1 MHVQCIWWISRLIHK
16 HLESILVI
24 TSSLH
29 RPIERK
35 ALICGGKVTLQKT
48 METDEDL
55 FTTMSA
61 SRKVKPLQIV
71 FLGASAV
78 GKTSIIHQFL
88 YGVFTERTSP
98 TLGKSFFETIQLP
111 SKPITLSLFDTC
123 ISMFSKVVIFCLQ
136 ESLELLLAK
145 TCLFS
150 PNT

>member
-24 TSSLH
+24 TCWLH

-111 SKPITLSLFDTC
+111 SKPITLSLFDT
-123 ISMFSKVVIFCLQ
+123 FSKVVIFCLQ